1 MINKVKKSG
10 SGLMV
15 NESFWIPKDE
25 ANSDYQA
32 VQKWIADGGI
42 IEPEF
47 DLPELKSR
55 KLLELDNYHYNSQE
69 IRQCKINNYFI
80 LQLDSNGRSLIQEQ
94 ITALTQKIELGVIAE
109 NEAKFEYFYTGGSIK
124 ITLEQLRKIYVAM
137 LDIVNLNFQNY
148 KKEIAKINNPTNLTT
163 IKQVEDYDFTLGY
176 VKNQNI
182 NI

>member
-1 MINKVKKSG
+1 MQIQKVKELEKIY
-10 SGLMV
+10 LV
-15 NESFWIPKDE
+15 NDSIAVPKNPD
-25 ANSDYQA
+25 NSDYQRI
-32 VQKWIADGGI
+32 QKWIADGGVVD
-42 IEPEF
+42 PEF
-47 DLPELKSR
+47 DLPELKAM
-55 KLLELDNYHYNSQE
+55 KLIEVDNYHYNSQE

-94 ITALTQKIELGVIAE
+94 ITALTQKIELGIVAE

-148 KKEIAKINNPTNLTT
+148 KKEIAKINNLTT